1 MEFFVVVIKSMASR
15 DRQCCLCRAV
25 VNVKNTVHLFN
36 ASGLEKKWPSRI
48 FTVLGVQ
55 VDERLSLV
63 QDSLFFVSRLLRVMD
78 FLHTCARCARAALRH
93 LRRLF

>member
-1 MEFFVVVIKSMASR
+1 MTNTDDVMCYSDVIARPLLSLPETG
-15 DRQCCLCRAV
+15 QCCLCRAV
-25 VNVKNTVHLFN
+25 VDVKNTVHLFN

-63 QDSLFFVSRLLRVMD
+63 DGLDS
-78 FLHTCARCARAALRH
+78 
-93 LRRLF
+93 